1 MTRSLS
7 KGVQKSFQELC
18 ISAKAT
24 ILEAMRQL
32 NDTGKRLLMIVVNET
47 LVGVITDGDIRRH
60 ILSNGDLTLSISS
73 IMKTKPTVLHKQDL
87 NKAKSL
93 FKKRG
98 ITAIPIVDQ
107 FNRIED
113 ILFIEDIIEFESK
126 AQQNLNVP
134 VVIMAG
140 GEGTRL
146 YPYTK
151 VLPKPLIP
159 IGDTP
164 ILERIMNR
172 FNEYGCNDFYITVN
186 YRKNMIKAYLNESEL
201 PYRVSFIEEEKPLG
215 TGGSLVY
222 LKGII
227 KETFI
232 LSNCDILVDINMAE
246 VIDHHKEKGNLVTI
260 VGALRHHVIPYGV
273 IEVGEDGYVSA
284 MTEKPQYNMLVNTG
298 VYIVEP
304 KLLDSLRDGVF
315 IHITQIIER
324 AMQENEKIGVYPI
337 PDNAWF
343 DMGQLDELE
352 RMYEHFEQRS

>member
-1 MTRSLS
+1 MPDNAMDGTARPY
-7 KGVQKSFQELC
+7 QELC
-18 ISAKAT
+18 ISARAT

-32 NDTGKRLLMIVVNET
+32 NDTGKRLLLIVINDT

-60 ILSNGDLTLSISS
+60 ILANGDLSLGISS
-73 IMKTKPTVLHKQDL
+73 IMKTKPTVLKPNELD
-87 NKAKSL
+87 KAKRL
-93 FKKRG
+93 FKRKG
-98 ITAIPIVDQ
+98 ITAIPLVDE
-107 FNRIED
+107 FNHILD
-113 ILFIEDIIEFESK
+113 ILFIEDVIDGETK
-126 AQQNLNVP
+126 ASPALNLP

-172 FNEYGCNDFYITVN
+172 FYSYGCSKFYVTVN

-201 PYRVSFIEEEKPLG
+201 PYCIEFVEEERPLG
-215 TGGSLVY
+215 TGGSLAY
-222 LKGII
+222 LKGTLT
-227 KETFI
+227 ETFI
-232 LSNCDILVDINMAE
+232 LSNCDILVNADMAE
-246 VIDHHKEKGNLVTI
+246 VVAHHREKGNLVTI
-260 VGALRHHVIPYGV
+260 VAALRHHVIPYGV
-273 IEVGEDGYVSA
+273 IEVGEGGYISG
-284 MTEKPQYNMLVNTG
+284 MIEKPQYNMLVNTG

-304 KLLDSLRDGVF
+304 GLLETLEDGIF
-315 IHITQIIER
+315 IHITQMIENAIAQGER
-324 AMQENEKIGVYPI
+324 VGVYPI

-352 RMYEHFEQRS
+352 RMYEHFEHN